1 MGRCTSNWYGALDLG
16 YSQTFFYLSPDR
28 DRLEKLGNGKG
39 GKGNNLEEKKDVC
52 LYLLTLSLLANG
64 AALLSDFEATTLE
77 LVYGIHKVPFCGCY
91 LPSSM
96 VGVLISV
103 KKYLS
108 LDLAYPRPP
117 PVIDLKRVTLE

>member
-1 MGRCTSNWYGALDLG
+1 MA
-16 YSQTFFYLSPDR
+16 
-28 DRLEKLGNGKG
+28 KLGSD
-39 GKGNNLEEKKDVC
+39 LDEKDVNLDTKKAKC
-52 LYLLTLSLLANG
+52 IYLLASY
-64 AALLSDFEATTLE
+64 LLSNGLESLEDLEATPLE

-108 LDLAYPRPP
+108 LDLAYPSPP

>member
-64 AALLSDFEATTLE
+64 LVLLPNLEATPLE
-77 LVYGIHKVPFCGCY
+77 LVSGIHKVHFCGCY
-91 LPSSM
+91 LPSSI
-96 VGVLISV
+96 VRVLIYV
-103 KKYLS
+103 EEYLS
-108 LDLAYPRPP
+108 LACA
-117 PVIDLKRVTLE
+117 